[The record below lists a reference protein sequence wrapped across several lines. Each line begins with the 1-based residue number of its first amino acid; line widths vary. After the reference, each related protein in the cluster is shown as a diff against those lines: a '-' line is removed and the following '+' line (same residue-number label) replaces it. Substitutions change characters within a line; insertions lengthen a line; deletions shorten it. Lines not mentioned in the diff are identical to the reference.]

1 MDADTLVWSP
11 ADRELGEEIRMDVR
25 VLADLEALGNAAA
38 EHLVAQLERKT
49 DSVIGLAT
57 GSSPVVAY
65 REWGG
70 LARRRGIELEN
81 VRGFA
86 LDEYIGLDPE
96 DPRSYHAVIRE
107 DAVQVVG
114 LDPER
119 VRIPFAR
126 TVADAAAAGEEY
138 ERAIS
143 AAGGIDLQILGIGR
157 NGHLAFNEPGSD
169 PTSRTRAVEL
179 TPETREDNARF
190 FDSAEQVPSHAIT
203 QGIGT
208 ILDARALLMIATGPA
223 KAEAVAAAIEGPE
236 TDAVPASFLRRHA
249 DVIWLLDEAA
259 ASKLSR
265 ATR

>member
-1 MDADTLVWSP
+1 
-11 ADRELGEEIRMDVR
+11 MDVR

-38 EHLVAQLERKT
+38 EHLVAQVERKP
-49 DSVIGLAT
+49 DAVIGLAT

-70 LARRRGIELEN
+70 LARRREISLDR

-96 DPRSYHAVIRE
+96 DPRSYHAVIRD
-107 DAVQVVG
+107 DAVNVVG

-119 VRIPFAR
+119 VRVPFAR
-126 TVADAAAAGEEY
+126 TVAEAAETGAEY
-138 ERAIS
+138 ERAIA

-157 NGHLAFNEPGSD
+157 NGHLAFNEPGSAVD
-169 PTSRTRAVEL
+169 SRTRAVEL

-190 FDSAEQVPSHAIT
+190 FESADQVPTHAIT

-208 ILDARALLMIATGPA
+208 ILEARALLMIATGAA
-223 KAEAVAAAIEGPE
+223 KAAAVAAAIEGPE
-236 TDAVPASFLRRHA
+236 TEALPASFLRRHA

-259 ASKLSR
+259 ASRLGQ
-265 ATR
+265 